1 MQSARDNQ
9 GRQRAI
15 SRLTP
20 TTPPAL
26 ATAAFQMPFAAGEI
40 IGGKY
45 KVLDLVG
52 TGGVAFVVS
61 ARHVALDEVVALKFL
76 RPEFATHPEAVRR
89 FTIEGRA
96 NFKIQSEHVVR
107 VLDVDS
113 LADGTPFIV
122 MELLE
127 GTDLGRVLE
136 SRGALPIEQAVSY
149 ALQACEGLATAHAA
163 YVVHRDIKPEN
174 LFLTKNEQGVLR
186 VKLLD
191 FGISKVALGNLGN
204 LEQSAPAHTIGTT
217 ILGSPPYMSPE
228 QVRGSRETDART
240 DIWSLGCVLYELLA
254 NRAPFERPSVA
265 ETCAAILT
273 DAPPSLRALAPHVPA
288 ELDAV
293 VMRCLLKEP
302 SARFQ
307 DVGQLAN
314 ALLPFA
320 QPPGTVRL
328 GRRASDAAPEPAVAP
343 AAPATTAAVDDAD
356 LGALHE
362 FRRSDRSTR
371 VQRALIAAALALA
384 LGGTYAAMQRSSM
397 PAAQPAAAD
406 TSSASTVAANAAA
419 PAPIAE
425 PHIATPATPAPD
437 EAAAPALEA
446 PAEAAPAV
454 AAAVTRAA
462 PAAASAP
469 KKPLKS
475 KAPLRAAKPKPAEP
489 DVGF

>member
-1 MQSARDNQ
+1 MQSARENNPR
-9 GRQRAI
+9 GSAI

-20 TTPPAL
+20 TMPSAS
-26 ATAAFQMPFAAGEI
+26 AASAQFTMPFAAGEVL
-40 IGGKY
+40 GGKY

-76 RPEFATHPEAVRR
+76 RPEFATHAEAVRR

-96 NFKIQSEHVVR
+96 NFKIQSDHVVR
-107 VLDVDS
+107 VLDVDA

-127 GTDLGRVLE
+127 GTDLGRELE
-136 SRGALPIEQAVSY
+136 ARGALPIDQAVSY

-191 FGISKVALGNLGN
+191 FGISKVALGNLGKS
-204 LEQSAPAHTIGTT
+204 EHSSPAHAQGTT

-228 QVRGSRETDART
+228 QVRGSSETDART
-240 DIWSLGCVLYELLA
+240 DIWSLGCVLYELLT
-254 NRAPFERPSVA
+254 NRTPFERPSVA

-273 DAPPSLRALAPHVPA
+273 DAPLALRKLCPAAPA
-288 ELDAV
+288 ELEAV
-293 VMRCLLKEP
+293 VMRCMTKEP
-302 SARFQ
+302 GGRFQ

-320 QPPGTVRL
+320 QPPGSVRL
-328 GRRASDAAPEPAVAP
+328 GRRASDAAPEPAPRASEPDPDIDLAALREFRGSGRSNRVQRAIIASAIAIALAGTYATLRASSESNAP
-343 AAPATTAAVDDAD
+343 AAPPSAQKVAQV
-356 LGALHE
+356 
-362 FRRSDRSTR
+362 
-371 VQRALIAAALALA
+371 AAATGAPLMQLTPAPAPHIVAPSPVAAEVMPVALE
-384 LGGTYAAMQRSSM
+384 TPVPPS
-397 PAAQPAAAD
+397 
-406 TSSASTVAANAAA
+406 ANAAR
-419 PAPIAE
+419 P
-425 PHIATPATPAPD
+425 
-437 EAAAPALEA
+437 
-446 PAEAAPAV
+446 
-454 AAAVTRAA
+454 R
-462 PAAASAP
+462 
-469 KKPLKS
+469 KS
-475 KAPLRAAKPKPAEP
+475 INKISVRLAKPKPAEP